1 MSARHLNTPD
11 LVFGALASTRGSRVR
26 NAAKEA
32 SEGAE
37 NGVSFGNRKQPA
49 SSDEAPP
56 TESPPPESPSAEKS
70 SFVPRTVNPHARHS
84 AAASE
89 TTEASSSF
97 FPSSSASLN
106 LKISLAT
113 VAIATGV
120 LFALAQ
126 NASSAPARALAN
138 ARLIAHARR

>member
-89 TTEASSSF
+89 TTEASFSF
-97 FPSSSASLN
+97 LN